1 MRMQGHPSIWEMS
14 WRRYHDGMAATEK
27 ASVEIEGDLLE
38 RARQVARAR
47 GVEVPQLVHDALEHE
62 IGPAGPRPAGDDG
75 EQPDLTC
82 IGAFRSGR
90 GDLSKLASE
99 DVFEPEPFR

>member
-1 MRMQGHPSIWEMS
+1 
-14 WRRYHDGMAATEK
+14 MATTEK
-27 ASVEIEGDLLE
+27 ASVEIEGELLE
-38 RARQVARAR
+38 RARRVARER

-62 IGPAGPRPAGDDG
+62 IDAAAPRATGDEG
-75 EQPDLTC
+75 EREQLALTC
-82 IGAFRSGR
+82 IGAFHSGR

>member
-1 MRMQGHPSIWEMS
+1 
-14 WRRYHDGMAATEK
+14 MAASPTRT
-27 ASVEIEGDLLE
+27 VELDADLLE
-38 RARQVARAR
+38 RARRVADER
-47 GVEVPQLVHDALEHE
+47 GVAVPQLVREALEHE
-62 IGPAGPRPAGDDG
+62 LGDAALKPESGVKDEG
-75 EQPDLTC
+75 EQPLLTC

>member
-1 MRMQGHPSIWEMS
+1 
-14 WRRYHDGMAATEK
+14 MAATP
-27 ASVEIEGDLLE
+27 ANMVEVDPRLLE
-38 RARQVARAR
+38 RARKEADER
-47 GVEVPQLVHDALEHE
+47 GVAVPQLVNTALEHE
-62 IGPAGPRPAGDDG
+62 LGSEKTQPGSRIGDEG
-75 EQPDLTC
+75 EQPPLTC